1 MKNSVKNTVLN
12 FDNAFEIVM
21 SSAPRLGTERVG
33 IDRALN
39 RILAEDVISDID
51 MPPFNKSAMDG
62 FACRRAD
69 LANELSIIETIPA
82 GYAPGK
88 SIGTNQCAKIMTG
101 AVVPEG
107 ADCVIM
113 VEYTENVA
121 ENRIRFT
128 SSTTENNICLR
139 AEDTKKG
146 DVILRAGE
154 IIKAGHIA
162 VLATVGCIK
171 PSVALQPRVGIIATG
186 DELVEPS
193 RQPTACQIRNSNAFQ
208 LAAQVIGAN
217 AIATNYGIAADTKEA
232 LDGMV
237 KKGIRQNDVVIL
249 SGGVSV
255 GDYDLV
261 REVLKE
267 NNVRLLFEK
276 IAVNPGRPMVFGIS
290 NQKSEVGS
298 QKSEVGSRKSESV
311 LCPLSSVFCFGL
323 PGNPASTFIM
333 FELLVKPFLYK
344 MTGHDFK
351 PVVSHSQLESTIT
364 RKKTERDSWLPVKIL
379 NFKSQI
385 SNFGGKIANIEY
397 HGSAHIN
404 ALCEADGLICMPTGV
419 AEIKEGTTVLVRSF

>member
-12 FDNAFEIVM
+12 FDDAFEIVM
-21 SSAPRLGTERVG
+21 SSARRLGTERIG
-33 IDRALN
+33 IGRALN

-51 MPPFNKSAMDG
+51 VPPFNKSAMDG

-82 GYAPGK
+82 GYTPRK
-88 SIGTNQCAKIMTG
+88 SIGPNQCAKIMTG

-113 VEYTENVA
+113 VEYTETVA
-121 ENRIRFT
+121 KNRIRFT
-128 SSTTENNICLR
+128 GSTTDNNICLR

-146 DVILRAGE
+146 DVILRAGQ
-154 IIKAGHIA
+154 IIKAQHIA
-162 VLATVGCIK
+162 MLATVGCIK

-186 DELVEPS
+186 DELVEPT

-208 LAAQVIGAN
+208 LVAQVIGTS

-232 LDGMV
+232 IDSMV
-237 KKGIRQNDVVIL
+237 KKGLRQNDVVIL

-261 REVLKE
+261 REVLEE

-276 IAVNPGRPMVFGIS
+276 IAVKPGRPTLFGIS
-290 NQKSEVGS
+290 DDA
-298 QKSEVGSRKSESV
+298 
-311 LCPLSSVFCFGL
+311 FCFGL
-323 PGNPASTFIM
+323 PGNPVSTFIM

-344 MTGHDFK
+344 MAGHDFR
-351 PVVSHSQLESTIT
+351 PVVSHRQLESTIT
-364 RKKTERDSWLPVKIL
+364 RKKTERDSWLPVV
-379 NFKSQI
+379 FKE
-385 SNFGGKIANIEY
+385 NNRVEKIEY

-404 ALCEADGLICMPTGV
+404 ALCEADGLLRIPAGV
-419 AEIKEGTTVLVRSF
+419 AEIKEETAVAVRQI

>member
-12 FDNAFEIVM
+12 FDDAFEIVM

-186 DELVEPS
+186 DELVEPN

-208 LAAQVIGAN
+208 LAAQVTGAN

-267 NNVRLLFEK
+267 NNVRLLFER
-276 IAVNPGRPMVFGIS
+276 IAVKPGRPTVFGQTIS
-290 NQKSEVGS
+290 NFKSQIS
-298 QKSEVGSRKSESV
+298 NLK
-311 LCPLSSVFCFGL
+311 FCFGL
-323 PGNPASTFIM
+323 PGNPASTFII

-351 PVVSHSQLESTIT
+351 PVVSHRQLESTIT
-364 RKKTERDSWLPVKIL
+364 RKKTERDSWLPVKTIS

-385 SNFGGKIANIEY
+385 SNFGGKIASIEY

-404 ALCEADGLICMPTGV
+404 ALCEADGLICMPAGV
-419 AEIKEGTTVLVRSF
+419 AEIKEGTTVAVRQI